1 MERIKIIC
9 VENNA
14 LKFKSPHFKIE
25 KKDYLNCLRSSG
37 HQSENCRHFSKRYLE
52 CRMEKNLMAR
62 QDVSELGFEKETDLE
77 TSGEKEKKQ
86 EDQ

>member
-1 MERIKIIC
+1 
-9 VENNA
+9 
-14 LKFKSPHFKIE
+14 
-25 KKDYLNCLRSSG
+25 
-37 HQSENCRHFSKRYLE
+37 
-52 CRMEKNLMAR
+52 MAR